1 MALALIKTTVPEADD
16 TIIEYIDGYLK
27 GTEFDDDEDAISE
40 FIKPLLIDAGG
51 DEDKIDRLCEQL
63 TEMLNTKNNANG
75 PAKGLSRLE
84 QTITMA
90 NQTGISA
97 TSSLTKSN
105 VDLDHVSGRRVQS
118 QVNQDKLRK
127 AEAKIAA
134 KMVKRQEKTNLKVEY
149 EASRLL
155 EDEQKALQE
164 AYKMYNPIL
173 DYTSTKSKN
182 KDIKIENFDIS
193 FAGRRILTDASL
205 TIAFG
210 RRYGVV
216 GKNGIGKSTL
226 LRAMARREINVPT
239 HISVLYVEQEVI
251 GDMTPA
257 IEMVLRA
264 DVWREH
270 LLEKER
276 ELSFNINQF
285 ENELA
290 EEGLSEEEKKALEE
304 KKDRLMSDL
313 KDVFAKLQE
322 IESDKAESKASAI
335 LAGLGFSAPDQK
347 RPTKEFS
354 GGWRMR
360 ISLARALFC
369 KPDVLM
375 LDEPDNMLDIPAIV
389 WLENYLKTWP
399 NTLLVV
405 SHDREFLD
413 EVATDILHQHSEK
426 LDYYKGNYTNFYA
439 TREERRKAQYREY
452 EAQIQYR
459 KHLQDFIDRWRYNA
473 KRAPQAQSKLK
484 ILEKLPQLEEPESE
498 KIVTFQFTNPDQLS
512 PPILQ
517 MSDVTFGYTPEK
529 IIIRD
534 INLDLRMDS
543 RIAIVGPNG
552 AGKSTMLKL
561 LTEENQPMSGLVHR
575 NGRLR
580 IAYFTQHH
588 IDQLDLTR
596 SAVGFMSDRF
606 PGRTEEDYRRHLG
619 AFGIT
624 GMVGLQIMKT
634 LSGGQK
640 SRVAF
645 AALSAQNPHILV
657 LDEPTNHLDMESM
670 DALQTALGNF
680 KGGVIIVSHDER
692 FISEVCNEIWICADG
707 VLSKFSGTI
716 KDYKELVC
724 PKDV

>member
-1 MALALIKTTVPEADD
+1 MSLQLIRKAVPGADEA
-16 TIIEYIDGYLK
+16 IVEYIEGYLR
-27 GTEFDDDEDAISE
+27 ENDFEDDEDAITD
-40 FIKPLLIDAGG
+40 FIKPILIDAGG
-51 DEDKIDRLCEQL
+51 DEDKINELCEHLSGLLQ
-63 TEMLNTKNNANG
+63 ANQRATA
-75 PAKGLSRLE
+75 PAKLSKLE
-84 QTITMA
+84 HSFTMN

-97 TSSLTKSN
+97 TSSLGKGA
-105 VDLDHVSGRRVQS
+105 VDLEHASGRRVQS

-127 AEAKIAA
+127 AELKIAA
-134 KMVKRQEKTNLKVEY
+134 KMAKRNEKNNIKVEY

-155 EDEQKALQE
+155 NEQKALQE
-164 AYKMYNPIL
+164 EYKMYNPIL
-173 DYTSTKSKN
+173 DYTTTKGKN

-193 FAGRRILTDASL
+193 FAGRRILTDANL
-205 TIAFG
+205 TVAFG

-226 LRAMARREINVPT
+226 LRAMSRREIAVPA
-239 HISVLYVEQEVI
+239 HISLLYVEQEVV
-251 GDMTPA
+251 GDDTPA
-257 IEMVLRA
+257 LEVVLRA

-276 ELSFNINQF
+276 NISRRIS
-285 ENELA
+285 EIEA
-290 EEGLSEEEKKALEE
+290 EQNDDEDLTEEEKRELDAER
-304 KKDRLMSDL
+304 DRLDIEM
-313 KDVFAKLQE
+313 KEVFGKLTE

-335 LAGLGFSAPDQK
+335 LAGLGFNTAEQK
-347 RPTKEFS
+347 RPTREFS

-389 WLENYLKTWP
+389 WLESYLKTWT

-413 EVATDILHQHSEK
+413 EVATDILYMHSEK
-426 LDYYKGNYTNFYA
+426 LEYYKGNFTNFHA
-439 TREERRKAQYREY
+439 TRAERLKAQLREY
-452 EAQIQYR
+452 ESQEQFR

-473 KRAPQAQSKLK
+473 KRAPQAQSKIK
-484 ILEKLPQLEEPESE
+484 ILEKLPVLEPPEAE
-498 KIVTFQFTNPDQLS
+498 KLITFQFSNPDQLS

-517 MSDVTFGYTPEK
+517 MSEVTFGYTPEK
-529 IIIRD
+529 TIIKHVNI
-534 INLDLRMDS
+534 DLRMDS
-543 RIAIVGPNG
+543 RIAVVGPNG

-561 LTEENQPMSGLVHR
+561 LTEENKPSSGTVHR

-588 IDQLDLTR
+588 IDQLDLTKN
-596 SAVGFMSDRF
+596 AVGFMADQF
-606 PGRTEEDYRRHLG
+606 PGKSEEEYRRHLG
-619 AFGIT
+619 SFGIT

-645 AALSAQNPHILV
+645 ACLSMQNPHILV
-657 LDEPTNHLDMESM
+657 LDEPTNHLDIESM
-670 DALQTALGNF
+670 DALQEALAQF

-692 FISEVCNEIWICADG
+692 FINTVCKEIWVCENG
-707 VLSKFSGTI
+707 VLTQFEGTI
-716 KDYKELVC
+716 KDYKNFIC
-724 PKDV
+724 PKETP

>member
-1 MALALIKTTVPEADD
+1 MSIQLIRKAVPGADEA
-16 TIIEYIDGYLK
+16 IIEYIEGYLR
-27 GTEFDDDEDAISE
+27 ENDFEDDEDAIAD
-40 FIKPLLIDAGG
+40 FVKPILIDAGG
-51 DEDKIDRLCEQL
+51 DEDKINELCELLSQHL
-63 TEMLNTKNNANG
+63 LANQKAAAPTK
-75 PAKGLSRLE
+75 LSRLE
-84 QTITMA
+84 QLITMGS
-90 NQTGISA
+90 QSGISA
-97 TSSLTKSN
+97 TSSLGRGA
-105 VDLDHVSGRRVQS
+105 VDLEHASGRRVQS

-127 AEAKIAA
+127 AELKIAA
-134 KMVKRQEKTNLKVEY
+134 KMAKRNEKNNTKVEY

-155 EDEQKALQE
+155 NEQKALQE
-164 AYKMYNPIL
+164 EYKLYNPIL
-173 DYTSTKSKN
+173 DYTTTKGKN

-193 FAGRRILTDASL
+193 FAGRRILTDANL
-205 TIAFG
+205 TVAFG

-226 LRAMARREINVPT
+226 LKAMSRREIAVPP
-239 HISVLYVEQEVI
+239 HISLLYVEQEVV
-251 GDMTPA
+251 GDDTPA

-276 ELSFNINQF
+276 DLTNRVNTI
-285 ENELA
+285 ENEQADNEELTEQDKQAMEAEKDQLNIELKEVFSKLA
-290 EEGLSEEEKKALEE
+290 
-304 KKDRLMSDL
+304 D
-313 KDVFAKLQE
+313 

-335 LAGLGFSAPDQK
+335 LAGLGFDSVQQR
-347 RPTKEFS
+347 RPTREFS

-389 WLENYLKTWP
+389 WLERYLQTWP

-413 EVATDILHQHSEK
+413 EVATDILYMHSEK
-426 LDYYKGNYTNFYA
+426 LDYYKGNYTNFYG
-439 TREERRKAQYREY
+439 TKEERRKNQIREY
-452 EAQIQYR
+452 ESQEAYK

-473 KRAPQAQSKLK
+473 KRAPQAQSKIK
-484 ILEKLPQLEEPESE
+484 IIEKLPILELPEEE
-498 KIVTFQFTNPDQLS
+498 KLITFQFPNPEQLS

-517 MSDVTFGYTPEK
+517 MSEVTFGYTTEK
-529 IIIRD
+529 TIIKHVNI
-534 INLDLRMDS
+534 DLRMDS
-543 RIAIVGPNG
+543 RIAVVGPNG

-561 LTEENQPMSGLVHR
+561 LTEENKPSSGIVHR

-588 IDQLDLTR
+588 IDSLDLTKN
-596 SAVGFMSDRF
+596 AVAFMADRF
-606 PGRTEEDYRRHLG
+606 PGKTEEEYRRHLG
-619 AFGIT
+619 SFGIT
-624 GMVGLQIMKT
+624 GMVGLQVMKT

-640 SRVAF
+640 SRVSF
-645 AALSAQNPHILV
+645 AILSMQNPHILV

-670 DALQTALGNF
+670 DALQEALAQF

-692 FISEVCNEIWICADG
+692 FINSVCNEIWVCDKNI
-707 VLSKFSGTI
+707 LTKFSGTI
-716 KDYKELVC
+716 KDYKEVIC
-724 PKDV
+724 PKDA

>member
-1 MALALIKTTVPEADD
+1 MSIQLIRKAVPEADEA
-16 TIIEYIDGYLK
+16 IIEYIDGYLR
-27 GTEFDDDEDAISE
+27 ENDFEDDEDAIAD
-40 FIKPLLIDAGG
+40 FVKPILIDAGG
-51 DEDKIDRLCEQL
+51 EEDKIDELCEHLSSLLQ
-63 TEMLNTKNNANG
+63 ANKKSG
-75 PAKGLSRLE
+75 AKKGLSKLE
-84 QTITMA
+84 RSVNMSQQ
-90 NQTGISA
+90 NSLSA
-97 TSSLTKSN
+97 TVNLTRGSA
-105 VDLDHVSGRRVQS
+105 DLEHVSGRRVQS
-118 QVNQDKLRK
+118 QVNQEKLRK

-134 KMVKRQEKTNLKVEY
+134 KIAKRQEKSNLKVEY

-155 EDEQKALQE
+155 NEQKALQE
-164 AYKMYNPIL
+164 QYKLYNPIL
-173 DYTSTKSKN
+173 DYTTTKGKN

-193 FAGRRILTDASL
+193 FAGRRILTDANL
-205 TIAFG
+205 TLAFG

-226 LRAMARREINVPT
+226 LRAMARREIAVPQ
-239 HISVLYVEQEVI
+239 HISILYVEQEVV
-251 GDMTPA
+251 GDDTPA

-276 ELSFNINQF
+276 DISSRISAIEAQQKGDGISESDREAL
-285 ENELA
+285 ENEKNQLNT
-290 EEGLSEEEKKALEE
+290 E
-304 KKDRLMSDL
+304 
-313 KDVFAKLQE
+313 LQE
-322 IESDKAESKASAI
+322 VFSKLSDIESDKAESKASAI
-335 LAGLGFSAPDQK
+335 LAGLGFDTSQQK
-347 RPTKEFS
+347 RPTREFS

-375 LDEPDNMLDIPAIV
+375 LDEPDNMLDIPAII

-413 EVATDILHQHSEK
+413 EVATDILYMHSEK
-426 LDYYKGNYTNFYA
+426 LDYYKGNFTNFYA
-439 TREERRKAQYREY
+439 TKEERRKAQLREY
-452 EAQIQYR
+452 ESQQEYR

-473 KRAPQAQSKLK
+473 KRAPQAQSKIK
-484 ILEKLPQLEEPESE
+484 ILEKLPVLEPPEDE
-498 KIVTFQFTNPDQLS
+498 KIVTFQFPNPDNLS

-534 INLDLRMDS
+534 VNIDLRMDS
-543 RIAIVGPNG
+543 RIAVVGPNG

-561 LTEENQPMSGLVHR
+561 LTEENKPTQGLVHR

-588 IDQLDLTR
+588 IDQLDLTKN
-596 SAVGFMSDRF
+596 AVAFMAERF
-606 PGRTEEDYRRHLG
+606 PGKTEEEYRRHLG
-619 AFGIT
+619 SFGIT
-624 GMVGLQIMKT
+624 GMVSLQVMKT

-645 AALSAQNPHILV
+645 ACLSLQNPHILV
-657 LDEPTNHLDMESM
+657 LDEPTNHLDMESI
-670 DALQTALGNF
+670 DALQTALAQF

-692 FISEVCNEIWICADG
+692 FINTVCNEIWICEGG
-707 VLSKFSGTI
+707 VLKKFSGTI
-716 KDYKELVC
+716 KDYKEMIC
-724 PKDV
+724 PKDTP